1 MKNIKVLSLALG
13 ISFCLFAIL
22 SCSKEDT
29 EEAISN
35 TAPKEQIRYYVKYEI
50 STNAVFSNLERIL
63 NIKTDSGIQTIS
75 LDGNY
80 SMDWDCI
87 YGPVNNDFNA
97 HLECIIPG
105 KYSSNH
111 CSIHARIYVCREEEP
126 FVIKKEYIGTT
137 PMTLEYNID
146 F

>member
-29 EEAISN
+29 EEAIAN
-35 TAPKEQIRYYVKYEI
+35 TTPKEQNRYYVKYEI
-50 STNAVFSNLERIL
+50 STNTVFSNVERIL
-63 NIKTDSGIQTIS
+63 KIKTDSGIQTIS
-75 LDGNY
+75 LNGNN

-97 HLECIIPG
+97 QLECIVPS
-105 KYSSNH
+105 KSSSTY

-126 FVIKKEYIGTT
+126 FVIKKEYIGTA